1 MATNAANVR
10 STVTGAIY
18 FAPNGDNIPA
28 TATEAL
34 HVSYTDMGYV
44 SSDGIESTI
53 DKSTNAVYAMQNA
66 DKVLERVT
74 EAGHT
79 MSFSLLETNQA
90 VIEAYF
96 GGTMVNGKIEVVP
109 SATTKG
115 SFVIDIIDGDNAI
128 RYVLPSAEVLSVEP
142 QTFANGEP
150 VSYGMT
156 ITAFPVDGRTA
167 DVIYAEFESES

>member
-18 FAPNGDNIPA
+18 FAPNGDNIPS

-34 HVSYTDMGYV
+34 HVSYSDLGYV
-44 SSDGIESTI
+44 SSDGIESTL

-66 DKVLERVT
+66 DKVLERIT

-79 MSFSLLETNQA
+79 MSFTLLETTQA
-90 VIEAYF
+90 VVETYF
-96 GGTMVNGKIEVVP
+96 GGTMVDGKIEVVP

-115 SFVIDIIDGDNAI
+115 SFVIDIIDGDKAI

-156 ITAFPVDGRTA
+156 VTAFPVNGRTA
-167 DVIYAEFESES
+167 DVMFAEFEGES

>member
-1 MATNAANVR
+1 MATNASNVR

-18 FAPNGDNIPA
+18 LAPNGDNIPD

-34 HVSYTDMGYV
+34 HVSYADLGYV
-44 SSDGIESTI
+44 SSDGIESTL
-53 DKSTNAVYAMQNA
+53 DRSTNAVFAMQNA
-66 DKVLERVT
+66 DKVLEKVT

-79 MSFSLLETNQA
+79 MSFTLLETKVE

-96 GGTMVNGKIEVVP
+96 GGTMVDGKIEVVP

-115 SFVIDIIDGDNAI
+115 SFVIDIIDGDKAI
-128 RYVLPSAEVLSVEP
+128 RYVIPSAEVLSVEP

-156 ITAFPVDGRTA
+156 ITAYPVDGRTA
-167 DVIYAEFESES
+167 DVIYAEFESGS

>member
-1 MATNAANVR
+1 MATDASKVR

-28 TATEAL
+28 SAEEAL
-34 HVSYTDMGYV
+34 HTSYVDLGYV
-44 SSDGIESTI
+44 SSDGVEITL
-53 DKSTNAVYAMQNA
+53 DKSTNAVFAMQNA

-74 EAGHT
+74 EASHT
-79 MSFSLLETNQA
+79 ITFTLLETKPE

-96 GGTMVNGKIEVVP
+96 GTPLQNGKIEIVP

-115 SFVIDIIDGDNAI
+115 SFVIDIVDGDKVQRDVI
-128 RYVLPSAEVLSVEP
+128 PSAEVLSVEA
-142 QTFANGEP
+142 QTYANGEP

-156 ITAFPVDGRTA
+156 VTAYPVNGRTA
-167 DVIYAEFESES
+167 DRYYAEYENES

>member
-18 FAPNGDNIPA
+18 FANNGNNLPE
-28 TATEAL
+28 TATESL
-34 HVSYTDMGYV
+34 HVSYTDLGYV
-44 SSDGIESTI
+44 SSDGIESTL

-79 MSFSLLETNQA
+79 MSFTLLETTKE
-90 VIEAYF
+90 VIEVYF
-96 GGTMVNGKIEVVP
+96 GSTMVNGKIEIVP
-109 SATTKG
+109 SSTTKG
-115 SFVIDIIDGDNAI
+115 SFVIDIIDGDKAI
-128 RYVLPSAEVLSVEP
+128 RYVIPSAEVLSVEP

-167 DVIYAEFESES
+167 DVIYAEFEDES